1 MQLPN
6 AVIVGTVAALLM
18 LCAHVGV
25 FVARRRARQAGEP
38 ESPMPA
44 LAAIGVGVLAL
55 AAVIAR
61 LMESATLADVLFLLG
76 VAAGLMAALVPLLPG
91 IRPPAAPPR
100 VRAGARITTR
110 RSATAQGRAAAQAIA
125 RVGARRAVAPPRP
138 VRKGKPVL
146 PPTPY
151 PEGDPATPVR
161 PADAPVANPV
171 TGLVPGCAP

>member
-76 VAAGLMAALVPLLPG
+76 VA
-91 IRPPAAPPR
+91 
-100 VRAGARITTR
+100 
-110 RSATAQGRAAAQAIA
+110 
-125 RVGARRAVAPPRP
+125 
-138 VRKGKPVL
+138 
-146 PPTPY
+146 
-151 PEGDPATPVR
+151 
-161 PADAPVANPV
+161 
-171 TGLVPGCAP
+171 